1 MMMSVF
7 RPQVVLV
14 LVSLAIAGVAGAA
27 DTVTSDVAVKAAFL
41 FNFAKFT
48 EWPSLATDATL
59 TLCVVGDPKVAGA
72 LTETVR
78 NQRIGSHAV
87 EARALVGDAPMQSC
101 HVLFLSMSEA
111 RRAAAA
117 VDALAMLPILT
128 VSDIKDFA
136 RSRGVVEMFIE
147 NGRMRFCINTDAA
160 DRAGLRLSSRLL
172 GLAKVVKDEHVQ
184 P

>member
-1 MMMSVF
+1 MMSLL
-7 RPQVVLV
+7 RPPVVLV
-14 LVSLAIAGVAGAA
+14 LASLAMAGFAGAA
-27 DTVTSDVAVKAAFL
+27 DNTTSDVAVKAAFL

-48 EWPSLATDATL
+48 EWPSLAPDATL
-59 TLCVVGDPKVAGA
+59 TLCVVGDVKIAGA

-78 NQRIGSHAV
+78 NQRIGGHTV
-87 EARALVGDAPMQSC
+87 EARALDGDAPMQSC

-117 VDALAMLPILT
+117 LDALRTLPILT

-136 RSRGVVEMFIE
+136 RSRGIIEIFIE

-160 DRAGLRLSSRLL
+160 DRVGLHLSSRLL
-172 GLAKVVKDEHVQ
+172 GLAKVIKDESVR

>member
-1 MMMSVF
+1 MRRVLQSVALI
-7 RPQVVLV
+7 VA
-14 LVSLAIAGVAGAA
+14 SLATAGVAGAA
-27 DTVTSDVAVKAAFL
+27 ENATSDVAVKAAFL

-48 EWPSLATDATL
+48 EWPALAADATL
-59 TLCVVGDPKVAGA
+59 TLCVVGDLKIAGA

-78 NQRIGSHAV
+78 NQRISGHAV
-87 EARALVGDAPMQSC
+87 EARALAGDAPMRSC

-117 VDALAMLPILT
+117 LDALGTLPILT

-136 RSRGVVEMFIE
+136 RSRGVVEIFIE
-147 NGRMRFCINTDAA
+147 NGRVRFCINTDAA